1 MQTFLVLLFY
11 FHQMAIFPD
20 DRADIFAT
28 SLLISYCTFSSLILS
43 SIVMINFYIV
53 SKRFFLK
60 CKELSDAR
68 VVSVTIKEYGSAVDS
83 L

>member
-1 MQTFLVLLFY
+1 
-11 FHQMAIFPD
+11 MAIFPD

-53 SKRFFLK
+53 SKRFFLR
-60 CKELSDAR
+60 CKEFYDGR
-68 VVSVTIKEYGSAVDS
+68 VVSITKKEYASTKDFLLRFMKS
-83 L
+83 